1 LIDASGSMSSYW
13 EEMVKFWNASIAQM
27 AKIVITFSN
36 SAKVEKSPIL
46 SHKLSD
52 HGGGGTN
59 IISAFHLME
68 K

>member
-1 LIDASGSMSSYW
+1 MSSYW

-36 SAKVEKSPIL
+36 SARVENSPIL

>member
-1 LIDASGSMSSYW
+1 
-13 EEMVKFWNASIAQM
+13 M

-36 SAKVEKSPIL
+36 SAKVEKKPTL

-59 IISAFHLME
+59 IISAFELME